1 MNNLTKLQGMLGLGV
16 LLSGSPMAQE
26 YATAMDRA
34 AWRASGDASRCV
46 MEHQIDRVASA
57 RFLTLADGGVRF
69 ELEWQQAGIQGGG
82 AELALIPAPW
92 QQGDVEPVATGRW
105 QRQQLHYHQGIP
117 GVLAAMANGRWL
129 EIREPGSRRRF
140 VIPSIHFQQAY
151 SQFRLCRG
159 EAAAEPGR
167 DGNSLTLHFQAG
179 VRNLSPG
186 QQQRLSA
193 LAGRLAAAPGAR
205 GILVESFTDSSGNPE
220 LNLRLSRERGEQVAE
235 LLRRQLPALA
245 VEVRAYGQASPLA
258 ANDTPA
264 GRYQNR
270 RVVIRIIKEEQAS

>member
-1 MNNLTKLQGMLGLGV
+1 MNKLTKLQGMFGLGV
-16 LLSGSPMAQE
+16 LLSGSLMAQE

-34 AWRASGDASRCV
+34 AWRASGNASRCV
-46 MEHQIDRVASA
+46 MEHQIDRVALA
-57 RFLTLADGGVRF
+57 RFVAEPGRGVRF

-92 QQGDVEPVATGRW
+92 QQGDAEPIASGQW

-117 GVLAAMANGRWL
+117 GVLGAMANGRWL

-140 VIPSIHFQQAY
+140 VMPSVHFQQAY

-167 DGNSLTLHFQAG
+167 DGNGLTLHFHAG
-179 VRNLSPG
+179 VRGLSAG
-186 QQQRLSA
+186 QRQGLSA
-193 LAGRLAAAPGAR
+193 LAGRLAAEPGVR
-205 GILVESFTDSSGNPE
+205 GILVESFTDSSGHPE

-245 VEVRAYGQASPLA
+245 VEVRAYGAASPLA
-258 ANDTPA
+258 TNDTPA